1 MNFELI
7 TLLADGEFHSGK
19 ELGEQL
25 GMTRA
30 GVWKLVSQLQQFG
43 LNPHSV
49 RGVGYRLPEPLKLLS
64 HTALP
69 AMLSAQSLALLEQVQ
84 IVPSLTSTNDHIR
97 AGLPPGHGYTLCIA
111 EHQLQ
116 GRGRRG
122 RSWSSPY
129 GTNLYL
135 SLGLQFDAGFE
146 ALNGLSLMV
155 GIAVAET
162 FASMQISSTLKWPND
177 VLINHKKIAGILVEI
192 DGEQGGP
199 LMLVIGIGVNVNMQ
213 DDRGSVDQ
221 PWTSLALERS
231 SLMDRNTVAA
241 SLVNNLLRRIEEFK
255 LAGFSVFRELWN
267 GYDAFAGKTVQ
278 LASHDSVN
286 HGICRGVDER
296 GYLVLDCGGEKRFFG
311 GGELSLKLA
320 EERG

>member
-1 MNFELI
+1 
-7 TLLADGEFHSGK
+7 
-19 ELGEQL
+19 
-25 GMTRA
+25 MTRA
-30 GVWKLVSQLQQFG
+30 GVWKLVSQLQHYG

-49 RGVGYRLPEPLKLLS
+49 RGVGYRLPAPLKLLS
-64 HTALP
+64 HAELS
-69 AMLSAQSLALLEQVQ
+69 AMLSASSQALLEQVQ
-84 IVPSLTSTNDHIR
+84 IACSLNSTNDHIKT
-97 AGLPPGHGYTLCIA
+97 GLPPGHGYTLCLA

-122 RSWSSPY
+122 RVWSSPY

-146 ALNGLSLMV
+146 ALNGLSLVV

-162 FASMQISSTLKWPND
+162 FASMQICSELKWPND
-177 VLINHKKIAGILVEI
+177 VLIKQRKVAGILVEI

-213 DDRGSVDQ
+213 DDGGSVDQ
-221 PWTSLALERS
+221 PWTSLALELS
-231 SLMDRNTVAA
+231 SLMDRNAVAA
-241 SLVNNLLRRIEEFK
+241 SLINNLLRRIEEFK
-255 LAGFSVFRELWN
+255 LVGFSAFRETWN

-278 LASHDSVN
+278 LSSHDSAN
-286 HGICRGVDER
+286 SGICRGVDER
-296 GYLVLDCGGEKRFFG
+296 GYLVLDCGAENRSFG

-320 EERG
+320 E